1 MNFTVERFGGL
12 NCVVNNAGAGAEG
25 DLLLIFPW
33 KDLTE
38 PLPFYSVVRFSES
51 NMQSRT

>member
-1 MNFTVERFGGL
+1 MKFAVERFGGL
-12 NCVVNNAGAGAEG
+12 DCVVNNAGAATEG
-25 DLLLIFPW
+25 GPIADFPW

-38 PLPFYSVVRFSES
+38 PLLFYFGARSWES